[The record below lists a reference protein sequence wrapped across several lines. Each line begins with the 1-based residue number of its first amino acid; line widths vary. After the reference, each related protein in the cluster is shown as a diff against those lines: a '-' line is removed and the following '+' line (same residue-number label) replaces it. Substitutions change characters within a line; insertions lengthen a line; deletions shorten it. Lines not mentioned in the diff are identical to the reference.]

1 MRAITHIAAGAAA
14 AAVAQ
19 EVLQP
24 SAGLGIFLFSGL
36 LDVDHVPHFVSSG
49 LPARP
54 SALLRSVYSSEEQLE
69 SRYPVRRSVPVNVLF
84 PALHCVELVLLLALA
99 GSIMNS
105 AFLTWGAAGMVLHLL
120 MDMGSYPCTPG
131 FFSMTWRVLNRRRL
145 LSAWKKHRSGIDF

>member
-1 MRAITHIAAGAAA
+1 MAC
-14 AAVAQ
+14 
-19 EVLQP
+19 EVSQP
-24 SAGLGIFLFSGL
+24 SAGLGMFLFSGL

-54 SALLRSVYSSEEQLE
+54 TALLRSVFSSEKQLE
-69 SRYPVRRSVPVNVLF
+69 SRYSVRRFVPVNVLF

-105 AFLTWGAAGMVLHLL
+105 VFLTWGAAGIVLHLL
-120 MDMGSYPCTPG
+120 MDMRSYPCTPG

-145 LSAWKKHRSGIDF
+145 LSAWKIHRS